1 MRRLYHV
8 VAPLCV
14 WLVVVHHGP
23 APRRRLAGFA
33 DRLKRA
39 RESASR
45 QSLARHEEWRAR
57 MQQSRV
63 TEPPPTEEKSPP
75 PRDPAGARPD
85 ILLMIADDLS
95 REGLR
100 HARTPSLDG
109 LAARGVSLENVR
121 IMGSRVGA
129 VCAPARAML
138 LTGRSL
144 WRAYAQP
151 RGTDAYARPALGES
165 LRRAGYA
172 TASIGKWHG
181 ALETWR
187 QNFERGRSVLFANY
201 PAGQMLFDTTSSEPL
216 LPMRDA
222 ELRHQTASARGIGAA
237 FGVAASALS
246 ACELARVRTS
256 AGRYHLANWRACHSS
271 EVFADSAVALMN
283 ESRGRK
289 PLFLYVAFTAP
300 HDPFSAPTTEQLAD
314 TPEPSLPETF
324 RRWHKF
330 ELESVQG
337 FKNTADLTFEH
348 RERTPL
354 NSNEPLG
361 WAMSGVRDEQRMPH
375 PRTNASVREELRH
388 YHAMIEHLDACV
400 ARVLAAAAESALVIF
415 TSDHGLANGAHGLL
429 GKQSL
434 YEHSGGVPL
443 IIAGAGVRIRAD
455 AFLRAPL
462 FTFDLAPTVHA
473 IVGLAVPRGMTGRD
487 FSPILLPAA
496 NASSWRPRRYMLAA
510 MFCHRMLYD
519 ADTGLKL
526 HVSFGRQGRSVAAL
540 QLFALGDWRTAR
552 SLDRLER
559 RDLLGQAH
567 RTPGDYRSAAEL
579 VARSVKDPKAGGAR
593 VLHGALFEWY
603 PVLKILLLRL
613 CQLESEYAGGE
624 LSGWQLAVR
633 WCGPMNREP
642 SSHEQREAER
652 ALAELR
658 LPMSRR

>member
-1 MRRLYHV
+1 MSRLCYF
-8 VAPLCV
+8 VAPVCV
-14 WLVVVHHGP
+14 WLMVIHHGP
-23 APRRRLAGFA
+23 TPRRRLASFA
-33 DRLKRA
+33 DRLKQA
-39 RESASR
+39 RESAHKR
-45 QSLARHEEWRAR
+45 PLNRHEEWRAR
-57 MQQSRV
+57 MQEPRCA
-63 TEPPPTEEKSPP
+63 TEPPPTEEKTPP
-75 PRDPAGARPD
+75 LRDPVAARPD

-100 HARTPSLDG
+100 DARTPSLDA

-144 WRAYAQP
+144 WRAYKQP
-151 RGTDAYARPALGES
+151 EGTDAYARPALGES
-165 LRRAGYA
+165 LRGAGYA

-181 ALETWR
+181 ALTTWR

-201 PAGQMLFDTTSSEPL
+201 PAGQMLLDTKSSERR

-222 ELRHQTASARGIGAA
+222 EAHHRLPFGSSGAA

-246 ACELARVRTS
+246 ACELARAPIS
-256 AGRYHLANWRACHSS
+256 AGRSRFANWRACHSS
-271 EVFADSAVALMN
+271 EVFADSAVALMT
-283 ESRGRK
+283 ESCGRK

-300 HDPFSAPTTEQLAD
+300 HDPFSAPTTEHLAD

-337 FKNTADLTFEH
+337 FKNSDLAFED
-348 RERTPL
+348 RERVPL
-354 NSNEPLG
+354 DSNEPLG
-361 WAMSGVRDEQRMPH
+361 WTMIGVRDEERMSH

-400 ARVLAAAAESALVIF
+400 ARVLAATAEPTLVIF

-443 IIAGAGVRIRAD
+443 IIAGAGVRIRTD
-455 AFLRAPL
+455 ALRRAPL
-462 FTFDLAPTVHA
+462 FAFDLAPTVHA
-473 IVGLAVPRGMTGRD
+473 LVGLAVPRGMTGLD

-496 NASSWRPRRYMLAA
+496 NASSWRPRRYMLGA
-510 MFCHRMLYD
+510 MFRHRMLYD
-519 ADTGLKL
+519 TDTGLKL

-540 QLFALGDWRTAR
+540 QLFALGDWTAR

-559 RDLLGQAH
+559 RDLLGEAH

-579 VARSVKDPKAGGAR
+579 VARSVKDPEAGGAR
-593 VLHGALFEWY
+593 ILHGALREWY
-603 PVLKILLLRL
+603 PALKVMLLRL

-624 LSGWQLAVR
+624 LAAWDLAVR

-642 SSHEQREAER
+642 SSLEQHEAER
-652 ALAELR
+652 ALAIQLAR
-658 LPMSRR
+658 IHS